1 MIVQLANFAT
11 TFSLPSQPTDLVA
24 IGSMQLRQN
33 SRQLHCLVTKRIRYI
48 LHQFDSRLRRNLQLA
63 SEPKLW
69 LDSSKD
75 VVVKCHLQLATA
87 IPKKK
92 MNIIEGSLE
101 VRLPTYLKMERTDRE
116 KVRRQREDKR
126 WTRSKREKS
135 DERV

>member
-24 IGSMQLRQN
+24 ICSMQLRKN
-33 SRQLHCLVTKRIRYI
+33 SRQLHSCHKANQPFYINLTAVCAGIFNWQVSQNFGLTARRTLWSSVTC
-48 LHQFDSRLRRNLQLA
+48 SWLQ
-63 SEPKLW
+63 PY
-69 LDSSKD
+69 
-75 VVVKCHLQLATA
+75 Q
-87 IPKKK
+87 KK

-101 VRLPTYLKMERTDRE
+101 VRLPTYGKMERTDRE